1 MVLASPYG
9 IFPVSQ
15 ARAGICLESM
25 GRGIFEGTAG
35 HPEGFGPPGGGG
47 DWLRKGAVSLFFMSA
62 VSPAFVPYIRNSF
75 EIHIFKKYAH
85 TVEPI

>member
-1 MVLASPYG
+1 MRRGVVLASPYG

-25 GRGIFEGTAG
+25 GRGFFEGTA
-35 HPEGFGPPGGGG
+35 GGGG
-47 DWLRKGAVSLFFMSA
+47 DWLRKGAVSLFFMS
-62 VSPAFVPYIRNSF
+62 PALVPCIRNSF